1 MLGYLLEKTY
11 VEPSTFLIFFNFFER
26 FDLWLGAILGA
37 LVQRLILTRI
47 VLTRRL
53 DVISIYNSY

>member
-1 MLGYLLEKTY
+1 MLGYILEKTY
-11 VEPSTFLIFFNFFER
+11 VGSSTFLNNFFER

-37 LVQRLILTRI
+37 LVQRLNLTRI